1 MCVCAWCLYVCVCV
15 RGREIDKRE
24 KDKEK
29 KEGKKAEKKNK
40 EHGKNSASH
49 VWVQT
54 KCKMEKKIT
63 ASANW
68 IKSSL
73 QDTYKLFPRQWHTQ
87 HTTHTS
93 FHLLTPSFS
102 FILPSLALFFFQRL
116 ANVSVRACVQLPR
129 DHKGG
134 TVSWRKR
141 VHSPLLSGSSL
152 FSRISFASVPS
163 SIRSSLVI
171 TPMVLEPV
179 VSHGT
184 ENNINTN
191 MQKQNS
197 ITTWKCFGAT
207 AKKSQSDYVFWLFVV
222 TDQMDA
228 IHEVT
233 CWMQHKPHYTILP
246 QYKNVQ
252 WTCKIHFVN
261 VFKCVKCVGQL
272 PRNGKIPQN
281 ECQNS
286 FQKIGHLWCHRE
298 DYYYYIFQVC
308 GNKSQVLFFLTIF
321 CFTLLC
327 FAALTLTLNN

>member
-1 MCVCAWCLYVCVCV
+1 MQN
-15 RGREIDKRE
+15 G
-24 KDKEK
+24 KENHRISK
-29 KEGKKAEKKNK
+29 LNK
-40 EHGKNSASH
+40 EQLTRYIQALSKT
-49 VWVQT
+49 VT
-54 KCKMEKKIT
+54 
-63 ASANW
+63 
-68 IKSSL
+68 
-73 QDTYKLFPRQWHTQ
+73 
-87 HTTHTS
+87 HTTHTTHTF

-141 VHSPLLSGSSL
+141 ACTHPSWVGAACSPGCPSRPSRRPSGPAWWSRRWSSNLLWVTVQRTTSTQTCKNKIASQIGS
-152 FSRISFASVPS
+152 A
-163 SIRSSLVI
+163 
-171 TPMVLEPV
+171 LE
-179 VSHGT
+179 
-184 ENNINTN
+184 
-191 MQKQNS
+191 QQQ
-197 ITTWKCFGAT
+197 
-207 AKKSQSDYVFWLFVV
+207 KKSQSDYVFWLFVV

-252 WTCKIHFVN
+252 WTCRIHFVN

-298 DYYYYIFQVC
+298 DDYYYIFQVR
-308 GNKSQVLFFLTIF
+308 GNKNQVLFFLTIF